1 MNPTSLLLSYQFD
14 FGPVLAGLP
23 QLMWGLVV
31 TVALAVTTMALSL
44 PLGLGAAFARMSPL
58 GPLATAA
65 RIYVDL
71 FRATPVLVQIFV
83 ITFGLG
89 PALGLKVDIFV
100 LGVAA
105 LTLNVAAFL
114 AEIFRGAIQ
123 SIERG
128 QRDAAIATGM
138 TDRQAMRR
146 VILPQALRRSVPLVA
161 AIWVSLFKDTS
172 LLALVGVG
180 ELYLQGYLIMLDSFR
195 QVETM
200 TVVALIYFAV
210 TYPQSL
216 LIERLFQRYR
226 VRD

>member
-1 MNPTSLLLSYQFD
+1 MNPAAMLATYQFD
-14 FGPVLAGLP
+14 FGPVIEGFP
-23 QLMWGLVV
+23 KLMAGLVV
-31 TVALAVTTMALSL
+31 TIALAVSTMAVST
-44 PLGLGAAFARMSPL
+44 PFGLAFAFARLSRIRL
-58 GPLATAA
+58 VSLAAHA
-65 RIYVDL
+65 YVDL
-71 FRATPVLVQIFV
+71 FRATPLLIQIFV
-83 ITFGLG
+83 IAFGIG
-89 PALGLKVDIFV
+89 PALGIKVDLFV

-105 LTLNVAAFL
+105 LSLNVAAFL

-128 QRDAAIATGM
+128 QREAAISTGM
-138 TDRQAMRR
+138 TERQAMLR
-146 VILPQALRRSVPLVA
+146 VVLPQALRRSVPLVA
-161 AIWVSLFKDTS
+161 AMWVSLFKDTA
-172 LLALVGVG
+172 LLALVGVS

-200 TVVALIYFAV
+200 AVVALIYFML

>member
-1 MNPTSLLLSYQFD
+1 VSPDALLAAYQFD
-14 FGPVLAGLP
+14 FGPVIEGLP
-23 QLMWGLVV
+23 KLFQGLLV
-31 TVALAVTTMALSL
+31 TIGLAVATMFVSF
-44 PLGLGAAFARMSPL
+44 PFGLGTAFARMSRIRPL
-58 GPLATAA
+58 SLAAHA
-65 RIYVDL
+65 YVDV

-89 PALGLKVDIFV
+89 PALGIKVDIFI
-100 LGVAA
+100 LGVVA
-105 LTLNVAAFL
+105 LSLNVAAFL

-123 SIERG
+123 SIDRG
-128 QRDAAIATGM
+128 QREAAIASGM
-138 TDRQAMRR
+138 TERQAMRR
-146 VILPQALRRSVPLVA
+146 VVLPQALRRSVPLVA
-161 AIWVSLFKDTS
+161 AMWVSLFKDTA

-200 TVVALIYFAV
+200 SVVALIYFAL

-216 LIERLFQRYR
+216 IIERLFQRYR

>member
-1 MNPTSLLLSYQFD
+1 MNPEAFLLNYQFD
-14 FGPVLAGLP
+14 FGPVIEGFP
-23 QLMWGLVV
+23 KLMWGLVV
-31 TVALAVTTMALSL
+31 TIALAATTMAVSL
-44 PLGLGAAFARMSPL
+44 PLGLGTAFARLSPIR
-58 GPLATAA
+58 PLSAVA
-65 RIYVDL
+65 RVYVDI
-71 FRATPVLVQIFV
+71 FRATPILVQIFV

-89 PALGLKVDIFV
+89 PALGLKVDIFI

-105 LTLNVAAFL
+105 LSLNVAAFL
-114 AEIFRGAIQ
+114 GEIFRGAIQ
-123 SIERG
+123 SIDRG
-128 QRDAAIATGM
+128 QREAAIATGM
-138 TDRQAMRR
+138 TERQAMRR

-161 AIWVSLFKDTS
+161 AMWVSLFKDTA

-200 TVVALIYFAV
+200 TVVALIYFAL

>member
-1 MNPTSLLLSYQFD
+1 MNPAAMLATYQFD
-14 FGPVLAGLP
+14 FGPVIEGFP
-23 QLMWGLVV
+23 KLMAGLVV
-31 TVALAVTTMALSL
+31 TIALAVSTMAVST
-44 PLGLGAAFARMSPL
+44 PFGLAFAFARLSRIRL
-58 GPLATAA
+58 VSLAAHA
-65 RIYVDL
+65 YVDL
-71 FRATPVLVQIFV
+71 FRATPLLIQIFV
-83 ITFGLG
+83 IAFGIG
-89 PALGLKVDIFV
+89 PALGIKVDLFV

-105 LTLNVAAFL
+105 LSLNVAAFL

-128 QRDAAIATGM
+128 QREAAISTGM
-138 TDRQAMRR
+138 TERQAMLR
-146 VILPQALRRSVPLVA
+146 VVLPQALRRSVPLVA
-161 AIWVSLFKDTS
+161 AMWVSLFKDTA
-172 LLALVGVG
+172 LLALVGVS

-200 TVVALIYFAV
+200 AVVALIYFIL